1 MAGNVLTT
9 LRLLYNGNDIVA
21 IARERKMSS
30 EEITRH
36 IAELLQNGIIH
47 ISDLSPDDRD
57 TVEDLMGSM

>member
-1 MAGNVLTT
+1 MLTT

-30 EEITRH
+30 EEITEH